1 MASLYKKVINGEPYF
16 YLREMA
22 RVDGKP
28 KMVSER
34 YLGSAADIVAA
45 MDRAEAG
52 MVPDRTRHLRFG
64 DVAAVWSLVK
74 DLGVAEVID
83 EVVGAR
89 RSDAGA
95 SVGTYLALA
104 ALGRL
109 VEPGSKRGF
118 ADFWAGTAADR
129 FTRIGVK
136 VLDHRKFWDAMR
148 AVDADALQG
157 ISARLAARMIAVF
170 DLDVSSVALDMTNFA
185 TYIDTTNDRAP
196 IAQRGKAKQ
205 KRTDL
210 RLVGL
215 GMVVTR
221 AGGIPLVWHAYP
233 GNRPDV
239 TQFPTLI
246 EQLKQRYTRLADHTA
261 DTASA
266 GGAAVTDWPSMTV
279 VFDAGQNSTANFDY
293 LRESGLRFV
302 GSVPPGD
309 CPDLLALPAADRTT
323 VDRSRFPGL
332 SAIDTHRVVYGQ
344 HRRVVLTHSQHLHED
359 QARSF
364 TGTTLAKVGRQLDDL
379 AATLAR
385 GKTRRTRDQLTAEI
399 EKITHGPWVHAVI
412 DWELTGE
419 RPADRELTWAVN
431 ATKRQALEENI
442 FGKRILI
449 TDHDDWPVAD
459 VVAGYRS
466 QSEIE
471 FGFRQLKDPHEV
483 SFSPMYHWTDHNIAV
498 HTFTCVLALQLA
510 HLLRLQ
516 AHRAGHELS
525 VKALLDTLGGIGE
538 TVLIY
543 PSTGGRPKAR
553 RMTTETTTDQHALY
567 ELFDLN
573 RWAPTPT

>member
-1 MASLYKKVINGEPYF
+1 MGSLYKKVINGKPYF

-64 DVAAVWSLVK
+64 DVAAVWSLLT

-83 EVVGAR
+83 DVIGAR

-118 ADFWAGTAADR
+118 ADFWAVTAADR
-129 FTRIGVK
+129 FTRIGAK
-136 VLDHRKFWDAMR
+136 VLDHRKFWDAMH
-148 AVDADALQG
+148 AVDADVLQD
-157 ISARLAARMIAVF
+157 ISARLATRMITMF

-185 TYIDTTNDRAP
+185 TYIDTTNGRAP

-246 EQLKQRYTRLADHTA
+246 EHLKQRYTHLADHAA
-261 DTASA
+261 DTDA
-266 GGAAVTDWPSMTV
+266 TWPSMTV
-279 VFDAGQNSTANFDY
+279 VFDAGQNSTANFDH
-293 LRESGLRFV
+293 LRQSGLHYV
-302 GSVPPGD
+302 GSVPPSD
-309 CPDLLALPAADRTT
+309 CPDLLALPAADRKTI
-323 VDRSRFPGL
+323 DKSRYPGL
-332 SAIDTHRVVYGQ
+332 TAIDTHRDVYGQ
-344 HRRVVLTHSQHLHED
+344 HRRVVLTHSQNLHND

-364 TGTTLAKVGRQLDDL
+364 TDTTLAKAGRQLDDL

-385 GKTRRTRDQLTAEI
+385 GKTRRTHEQLSTEI
-399 EKITHGPWVHAVI
+399 EKITHSPWVRAVI
-412 DWELTGE
+412 DFELTGE
-419 RPADRELTWAVN
+419 TPADRRLTWTVN
-431 ATKRQALEENI
+431 DTKREALGKNV

-449 TDHDDWPVAD
+449 TDHDDWPIAD

-471 FGFRQLKDPHEV
+471 SGFRQLKDPHEV
-483 SFSPMYHWTDHNIAV
+483 SFSPMYHWTENNIAV

-510 HLLRLQ
+510 HLLRPK
-516 AHRAGHELS
+516 ARRAGHDLS
-525 VKALLDTLGGIGE
+525 VKARLDTLGGIGE
-538 TVLIY
+538 SVLIY
-543 PSTGGRPKAR
+543 PSTGGQPKAR
-553 RMTTETTTDQHALY
+553 RMTTEMTTDQQALY
-567 ELFDLN
+567 DLFDLN
-573 RWAPTPT
+573 RWAPATT

>member
-1 MASLYKKVINGEPYF
+1 VTSLYKKVISGKPYY

-34 YLGSAADIVAA
+34 YLGSVADIVKAMDAADAAA
-45 MDRAEAG
+45 MPE
-52 MVPDRTRHLRFG
+52 RTGHLAFG
-64 DVAAVWSLVK
+64 DVAAVWSLLVEL
-74 DLGVAEVID
+74 DVAGLID

-89 RSDAGA
+89 RADAGA

-109 VEPGSKRGF
+109 VAPASKSRF
-118 ADFWAGTAADR
+118 ADWWAGTAADR
-129 FTRIGVK
+129 FTRIGPK
-136 VLDHRKFWDAMR
+136 VLDHRKFWDAMH
-148 AVDADALQG
+148 AVDGDALTE
-157 ISARLAARMIAVF
+157 ISARLAARMIEVF
-170 DLDVSSVALDMTNFA
+170 DLDTSSVALDMTNFA
-185 TYIDTTNDRAP
+185 TYIDTTNGRAP

-221 AGGIPLVWHAYP
+221 ADGIPLVWHAYP

-246 EQLKQRYTRLADHTA
+246 DHLAARFTHLAGSATDTDATR
-261 DTASA
+261 S
-266 GGAAVTDWPSMTV
+266 SMTV
-279 VFDAGQNSTANFDY
+279 VFDAGQNSTANFEH
-293 LRESGLRFV
+293 LRASGLHYV
-302 GSVPPGD
+302 GSVPPRY
-309 CPDLLALPAADRTT
+309 CPGLLALPAARRRP
-323 VDRSRFPGL
+323 VDKTRFPGL
-332 SAIDTHRVVYGQ
+332 TALDTHRDVYGQ
-344 HRRVVLTHSQHLHED
+344 RRRVVLTYSQNLHDD

-364 TGTTLAKVGRQLDDL
+364 TDTTLAKVGRKLDDL

-385 GKTRRTRDQLTAEI
+385 GKTRRTRDQVTAEI
-399 EKITHGPWVHAVI
+399 EKITHDPWVRQVL
-412 DWELTGE
+412 DWNLTGAS
-419 RPADRELTWAVN
+419 PADHRLAWSIN
-431 ATKRQALEENI
+431 PTKRKALETRV

-459 VVAGYRS
+459 VVGGYRS

-483 SFSPMYHWTDHNIAV
+483 SFSPMDHWTDHNIAV

-510 HLLRLQ
+510 HLLRLK
-516 AHRAGHELS
+516 ARRAGHDLS
-525 VKALLDTLGGIGE
+525 VKALLDTLAGIQE
-538 TVLIY
+538 TMLIY

-553 RMTTETTTDQHALY
+553 RITTDMTADQQTLHD
-567 ELFDLN
+567 LFDLD
-573 RWAPTPT
+573 RWALTPT